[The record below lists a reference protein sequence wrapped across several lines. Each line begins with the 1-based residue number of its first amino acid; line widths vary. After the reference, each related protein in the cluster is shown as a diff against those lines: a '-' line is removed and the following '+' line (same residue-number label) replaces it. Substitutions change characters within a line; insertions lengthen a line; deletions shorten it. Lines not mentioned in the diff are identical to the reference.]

1 MTSPEFD
8 KDQKRNSLENAI
20 WNDPALLE
28 ALTKVAE
35 KVPSEEAADIRS
47 SVPQSGWKW
56 FAVAAATLLLS
67 FSSWWFSNADKLKNE
82 VVVSK
87 AQHFDASGPKDV
99 NLSDGT
105 LVNLNRHAKLQ
116 FKESGA
122 QRMATLSEGE
132 AYFEV
137 KRDENRPFTVFTGNA
152 TVQVLGTAFNIDK
165 TLVGTQVD
173 VFHGKVSVSTQQGNK
188 RVELT
193 KGMRA
198 FVTLN
203 DIEVTAFSASQPD
216 WQMGWLELDDVSI
229 QDAIFQLNRYSDIP
243 VVLTRVDPSIRVSGR
258 FKANDVLG
266 TTQLIAELHQL
277 NVRKFPDSIALE
289 PR

>member
-8 KDQKRNSLENAI
+8 KDQKRNSLEHAI

-28 ALTKVAE
+28 ALAKEAA
-35 KVPSEEAADIRS
+35 KVPCTEATDSRS
-47 SVPQSGWKW
+47 SVPQFEWKW

-67 FSSWWFSNADKLKNE
+67 FSSWWFLNAERPKNE
-82 VVVSK
+82 EVVST
-87 AQHFDASGPKDV
+87 AQYFDARDPKDV

-116 FKESGA
+116 FKESSA

-198 FVTLN
+198 YVTLN